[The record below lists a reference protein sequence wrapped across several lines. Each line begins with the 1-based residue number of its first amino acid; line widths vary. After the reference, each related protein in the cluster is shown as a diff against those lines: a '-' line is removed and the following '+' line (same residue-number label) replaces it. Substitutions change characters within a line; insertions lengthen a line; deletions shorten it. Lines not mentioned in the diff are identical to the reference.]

1 MPLNLVAKT
10 RISCTEL
17 DPRIFL
23 RILIDYLPKAQVWI
37 KMDKLIWDQMGDSL
51 WISSAWVA

>member
-37 KMDKLIWDQMGDSL
+37 KMDKLI
-51 WISSAWVA
+51 